1 MDMPRLAEAARAS
14 GARVATVPE
23 IEALRQRVSGLAR
36 LLDSEAVKR
45 RASIEAVLLQHRS
58 SALNL
63 AHYLGLRSQDV
74 RKLQLDLAA
83 HGLSSLGR
91 CEGHVRDT
99 VDWLDV
105 WLSGAPPGSESV
117 RRDYPDAA
125 EAEHL
130 LHENARALFGPRP
143 RDRHVYIMVTAPEAP
158 EATQGWADSLIS
170 AGANVLRINAAHGSP
185 SEWRQVIGTF
195 RGRAQALGVPVR
207 VVIDLPGPK
216 LRTNIRQREPGV
228 LHVRR
233 GKDALG
239 RTTHPATMRLV
250 ARNAGEDQLP
260 VPLEWLSEI
269 KSGDRLRLTQPSGR
283 RRQLNV
289 RRLRALGLVATC
301 KRSVYATSGSRLIW
315 ERGGTVRAK
324 GRVGVIPDRTRRVTL
339 AVGDHFLLSE
349 SGRPR
354 DARKVALALEEPTLI
369 AAVKPGE
376 RVIMD
381 DGRIVAVAEAHGNEG
396 LRCRVTSLVKPSV
409 RLLSAKGITFPDSEF
424 SLDALGP
431 ADEEAL
437 AFALEFADAVGV
449 SFVNTSTDV
458 ARVGERIQAA
468 GKSEFGMILKLETR
482 GALRNLPAILFEALK
497 YGHVGLM
504 IARGDLAI
512 EVGFERLAEMQ
523 EELLWFGEAC
533 HLPVVWA
540 TQVLETLAHTGL
552 PTRAEVTDAAMSM
565 RAECVM
571 LNKGPYIAT
580 ANRLLADIIRKMEA
594 HQYKKR
600 ALYRRLSLAGGGT
613 RDALEST
620 RLGGHET
627 LG

>member
-1 MDMPRLAEAARAS
+1 MNAPGVLEAERAS
-14 GARVATVPE
+14 SADVVAASE
-23 IEALRQRVSGLAR
+23 IEVLRQRVSELAHT
-36 LLDSEAVKR
+36 LDLEAIER
-45 RASIEAVLLQHRS
+45 RASIEAALPQHRM

-63 AHYLGLRSQDV
+63 AHYLGLRRQDV
-74 RKLQLDLAA
+74 RKLQLELAA

-91 CEGHVRDT
+91 CEGHVRNT
-99 VDWLDV
+99 LDWLDV
-105 WLSGAPPGSESV
+105 WLSGAPPSGAGM

-125 EAEHL
+125 EAERL
-130 LHENARALFGPRP
+130 LHVHARELFGPRP
-143 RDRHVYIMVTAPEAP
+143 RDRHVYIMVTAPEVS
-158 EATQGWADSLIS
+158 EATDAWADGLIG

-185 SEWRQVIGTF
+185 GEWRQIIATF
-195 RGRAQALGVPVR
+195 RARAQTLGMPVR

-216 LRTNIRQREPGV
+216 LRLDIRQRQQGV

-239 RTTHPATMRLV
+239 RTTDPAVMRLV
-250 ARNAGEDQLP
+250 ARSAGDDQLP
-260 VPLEWLSEI
+260 VPLAWLS
-269 KSGDRLRLTQPSGR
+269 KLQRGDTLRLTQPSGR
-283 RRQLNV
+283 RRQLTV
-289 RRLRALGLVATC
+289 RRLRALGLVAAC
-301 KRSVYATSGSRLIW
+301 SRSVYATSGCKLTW
-315 ERGGTVRAK
+315 ERAGAVRAK
-324 GRVGVIPDRTRRVTL
+324 GRVGLIPDQLRRVAL
-339 AVGDHFLLSE
+339 GVGDHFLVSA

-354 DARKVALALEEPTLI
+354 DSRKVAFALEEPALI

-376 RVIMD
+376 RVIVD
-381 DGRIVAVAEAHGNEG
+381 DGRIIAIVEANGKEG

-409 RLLSAKGITFPDSEF
+409 RLRRAKGITFPDSDLV
-424 SLDALGP
+424 LDALGP
-431 ADEEAL
+431 ADEEAC

-449 SFVNTSTDV
+449 SFVSTPADV
-458 ARVGERIQAA
+458 ARVGERIHAA
-468 GKSEFGMILKLETR
+468 GKSDFGMILKLETR
-482 GALRNLPAILFEALK
+482 SALRNLPAILFEALK
-497 YGHVGLM
+497 YEHVGLM

-512 EVGFERLAEMQ
+512 DVGFERLAEMQ

-540 TQVLETLAHTGL
+540 TQVLETVAHTGL

-600 ALYRRLSLAGGGT
+600 ALYRPLSLAGRAPVSGPP
-613 RDALEST
+613 A
-620 RLGGHET
+620 
-627 LG
+627 